1 MVSTADLQSLP
12 NLPGYSIEELKYNYS
27 RPQTWQHINGQ
38 RIECK
43 EGLSHEKG
51 KFVKSLRQPNT
62 WQKGSMPDSALRT
75 AFKGTAYNPYQEL
88 PAWDAL
94 DRHVLRFQGYFKEAV
109 VETNLENYR
118 IRRITLYYYLEDD
131 TCQITEPRTDNSGM
145 PQGTLIRRHRLP
157 KPDGGYISPEDLAV
171 NKDLNVYARTIRLTD
186 CDPFTREYYQQ
197 MGVEQDGPT
206 DIEDDP
212 FSHTRYAVINKE
224 TRPERTYEKLYRE
237 QMLGGG
243 HVNADMQRFLEMDR
257 KVLRFYAIMDDLGT
271 PQFER
276 RPFEIFFYLADEHVE
291 IREKYPLNCGR
302 DNFPIFFRKGKLPRG
317 PVKLDGPQAQVRKPE
332 EFVHGHDFRVGENC
346 ELLGYQFFIYDAD
359 EFTRQ
364 YFSDVLGAD
373 LDERVDVQLPDRAVP
388 RAQTPPYTGYGSWDD
403 SMSSVLHLI
412 PKPPKKD
419 FNKLFHN
426 DGKVLRFTARFANP
440 GPEDKDRLFVVC
452 FHLYD
457 DTMSIHEPPQRNLG
471 IVTGR
476 FLEKSVH
483 LNQITGEIFKA
494 EDLLPGKII
503 KVYNHELEIL
513 DCDEYTKNMIQ
524 DPNGRHT
531 AFDLQ
536 AVMEKLREGMR
547 QQFPLVRDVFRRFD
561 TDHDG
566 VVTLPEFRKAM
577 EKFGFMMSPEEAV
590 KIMQHFDAREDGQI
604 SYNEFC
610 DAVLD
615 EDYTKSM
622 LKTKP
627 PLEGDFD
634 PVYGE
639 RAMRKSAERLET
651 DQVRKAVREL
661 GDVVYKRMGFQQ
673 RLFKE
678 FSHLTHLSTVT
689 VDQIQYALAQLG
701 QSFDVADVTRAV
713 LYIMPQ
719 ASLQAI
725 PYVEFFRALN
735 SAFHDLANVR

>member
-12 NLPGYSIEELKYNYS
+12 NLPGYSIESLKDHYPRS
-27 RPQTWQHINGQ
+27 QTWRNINGQ

-51 KFVKSLRQPNT
+51 KFVKALRQPNT
-62 WQKGSMPDSALRT
+62 WQKGSLPDSALRQS
-75 AFKGTAYNPYQEL
+75 FKGTAYNPYQEL

-94 DRHVLRFQGYFKEAV
+94 DRHVLRFTGYFKEAV
-109 VETNLENYR
+109 VETNLENHR
-118 IRRITLYYYLEDD
+118 IRRVTVYYYLEDD
-131 TCQITEPRTDNSGM
+131 TCAITEPRIDNSGM

-157 KPDGGYISPEDLAV
+157 KPDGGYITPEDLIV
-171 NKDLNVYARTIRLTD
+171 NGDLNVYARTIRLTD
-186 CDPFTREYYQQ
+186 CDPFTREYYKQ
-197 MGVEQDGPT
+197 MGVEQDPPT
-206 DIEDDP
+206 EIDDDP
-212 FSHTRYAVINKE
+212 FAQTRTALQNKV
-224 TRPERTYEKLYRE
+224 TCPERTYEKLYRE

-243 HVNADMQRFLEMDR
+243 HVNSDMQRFLEMDG
-257 KVLRFYAIMDDLGT
+257 KVLRFYAIMDDLST

-276 RPFEIFFYLADEHVE
+276 RPFEILFYLAAEHVE

-302 DNFPIFFRKGKLPRG
+302 DNFPIFFKKGKMPRG

-332 EFVHGHDFRVGENC
+332 EFVHGHDFRVGEAV
-346 ELLGYQFFIYDAD
+346 ELIGYNFFIYDAD

-364 YFSDVLGAD
+364 YFADVLGSD
-373 LDERVDVQLPDRAVP
+373 LEPPVDVQLPDRAVP
-388 RAQTPPYTGYGSWDD
+388 RAVTPPYTGYGSWDD

-426 DGKVLRFTARFANP
+426 EGKVLRFTARFAKP
-440 GPEDKDRLFVVC
+440 SPEDKDRLFVVC

-457 DTMSIHEPPQRNLG
+457 DTLSIHEPPQRNLG

-483 LNQITGEIFKA
+483 LNMMTGEIFKA
-494 EDLLPGKII
+494 EDLLPGNII

-513 DCDEYTKNMIQ
+513 DCDDYTKRMLT
-524 DPNGRHT
+524 DPDARPQR
-531 AFDLQ
+531 FDLQ
-536 AVMEKLREGMR
+536 AVLEKLRESMR

-566 VVTLPEFRKAM
+566 VVTLPEFKKAL
-577 EKFGFMMSPEEAV
+577 EKFGFMISDEEAV
-590 KIMQHFDAREDGQI
+590 TIMQHFDAREDGQI

-610 DAVLD
+610 DAVLE
-615 EDYTKSM
+615 EDYSISM

-627 PLEGDFD
+627 PLEGHFD
-634 PVYGE
+634 EGYGN
-639 RAMRKSAERLET
+639 RAIRKSAERLET
-651 DQVRKAVREL
+651 DSVRKAVREL
-661 GDVVYKRMGFQQ
+661 GDVVYKRMGFEK

-689 VDQIQYALAQLG
+689 VEQIQYALAQLG

-713 LYIMPQ
+713 LYIMPK
-719 ASLQAI
+719 ADLKAI
-725 PYVEFFRALN
+725 PYVEYFRALN
-735 SAFHDLANVR
+735 AAFHDLSCIR